1 MKTERDHSSVY
12 LTVSSCEPRPALAV
26 DGGILKN
33 AFAIL
38 VAQIALSCGG
48 CKKNKQTMNLSFS
61 AMILLNSAKDFDN

>member
-26 DGGILKN
+26 DGGILEN
-33 AFAIL
+33 ALAIL

-48 CKKNKQTMNLSFS
+48 CKKQTNNELKLFGHDIIEFS
-61 AMILLNSAKDFDN
+61 KGFR